1 MITPTVLITLAIIG
15 AWFLGGVQGRRKAE
29 SKQQGRT
36 DAWIKQRARKAVLRL
51 EKEQPADLQ
60 PISRE
65 KAAEI
70 LCDELE
76 ISRVAAPTAPKSKG
90 RARG

>member
-1 MITPTVLITLAIIG
+1 MITPAVLLTLAIIG

-36 DAWIKQRARKAVLRL
+36 DAWIKQRARRAVLRL
-51 EKEQPADLQ
+51 EAEQQVP
-60 PISRE
+60 RE
-65 KAAEI
+65 KAAEV

-76 ISRVAAPTAPKSKG
+76 ISRVAAPTAPASKG